1 MPATPARLIDGKA
14 VAERRRTA
22 LAERIPALVARGIE
36 PCLAAITVTADH
48 GWSVYEANQAKA
60 CAAVG
65 IRRLA
70 VALPSGAD
78 QEALLEAIEQ
88 LNVDPTVHGIIMQSP
103 LPAGFEAFV
112 AQSRISPDKDV
123 ECVGPANLGLLLAG
137 RSTLAP
143 CTALSA
149 FALAQEALP
158 DMRGVEAVVVGAST
172 IVGKPIA
179 QLLTNAGATVTVC
192 QITTRDAAAHCRTA
206 DLVIVAVGKAGLVT
220 ASWIKPG
227 AVVVDVGINRV
238 TGADG
243 KSATVGDVAASV
255 FDVASA
261 VTPVPGGVGAL
272 TTTILLESTVAA
284 AERLAASTNAIDGR
298 MVARLLGGLDL
309 PAETSERIATLLSRH
324 VVGSGTGTRTAP
336 LERRLSAIHGSGGAL
351 ILDGAMGSEL
361 IARGIAPA
369 AVADANLEHPD
380 LVLEVHRAY
389 VTAGAEAVTTN
400 TFALN
405 RFRRRDRDEL
415 VRLLT
420 AGVRLARQ
428 AAAGKAFVLGSIG
441 PLGPVVG
448 AELDSATAS
457 DAVAEVA
464 MILHDAQVD
473 AFVLETMP
481 STVEAAAALAGIR
494 RVSRLPV
501 IVSRSIERAEGAE
514 LAEFARAMQDGGASA
529 IGINCAAGPR
539 ALRPVVA
546 ALARVTRLPVLAR
559 PNAGF
564 PAREADG
571 RLVYHLRPDYLLAQA
586 RDYLRDGVGLI
597 GGCCGVGPAH
607 IHALATLKGAAVAV
621 PSLSAASATSATGG
635 ASQAHPVR
643 PASAFL
649 QALSS
654 GEFPVVACVPGR
666 LALGDAAQALTQ
678 LASAGAAAV
687 GLLAGWPGSV
697 RGAGLVAHLAHLAGL
712 AKAPAVLELPAG
724 DMTLALAEEQLHAA
738 HLLGIRTVLIDAG
751 VFVGGNPEAS
761 GVDPVRLLWLVRQLN
776 LGRNRAGNHQ
786 APTAFAVGVRVPSH
800 DRRPGEYVAA
810 GADFLTLQP
819 VYQPA
824 TFRAVMAEVSEVGV
838 PLLAEVLLLPD
849 AATADE
855 LDNELPALSVPDAL
869 KRRLVTDPEE
879 DVRGVLRFLAAW
891 RPRLAGVFVLTAD
904 ARVDAAVRV
913 ISAIT
918 HAPR

>member
-1 MPATPARLIDGKA
+1 MPARLIDGKA
-14 VAERRRTA
+14 VADLRRTA
-22 LAERIPALVARGIE
+22 LAERIPALIARGIE
-36 PCLAAITVTADH
+36 PCLAAITVAPEH

-103 LPAGFEAFV
+103 VPAGFDAFV

-149 FALAQEALP
+149 FALANEAIHDL
-158 DMRGVEAVVVGAST
+158 RGVEAVVIGAST

-192 QITTRDAAAHCRTA
+192 QITTRDAPAHCRRA

-220 ASWIKPG
+220 AAWIKPG
-227 AVVVDVGINRV
+227 AVVIDVGINRV
-238 TGADG
+238 SGAEG
-243 KSATVGDVAASV
+243 KSVTVGDVAADV
-255 FDVASA
+255 LNVASA
-261 VTPVPGGVGAL
+261 MTPVPGGVGAL

-284 AERLAASTNAIDGR
+284 AERLAASPNAIDGR

-324 VVGSGTGTRTAP
+324 VVGSGTGTRAAP
-336 LERRLSAIHGSGGAL
+336 LERRLSAIRGSGGAL

-369 AVADANLEHPD
+369 AVADANLAHPD

-389 VTAGAEAVTTN
+389 LAAGSEVVTTN

-501 IVSRSIERAEGAE
+501 LVSRTIERAEGAE
-514 LAEFARAMQDGGASA
+514 LAEFARAMEDGGASA
-529 IGINCAAGPR
+529 VGVNCAAGPR

-546 ALARVTRLPVLAR
+546 ALARATRLPVLAR

-571 RLVYHLRPDYLLAQA
+571 RLVYHLRPDYLLEQA
-586 RDYLRDGVGLI
+586 RDYLRDGVGMI

-607 IHALATLKGAAVAV
+607 IQALAVLKGAAVAQ
-621 PSLSAASATSATGG
+621 PTLPAAAPTAN
-635 ASQAHPVR
+635 QAHVDR
-643 PASAFL
+643 PASAFI
-649 QALSS
+649 QALTS
-654 GEFPVVACVPGR
+654 GGFPVVACVPGR
-666 LALGDAAQALTQ
+666 LALSDATAALTK
-678 LASAGAAAV
+678 LAHAGAAAV

-697 RGAGLVAHLAHLAGL
+697 RGTGLVAHLAHLAAL
-712 AKAPAVLELPAG
+712 AKTPALLELPAG

-751 VFVGGNPEAS
+751 VFVGGNPDAG

-786 APTAFAVGVRVPSH
+786 EPTAFAVGVRVPSH
-800 DRRPGEYVAA
+800 DRRPGEYVDA

-824 TFRAVMAEVSEVGV
+824 TFRAVMAEVSDVGV

-869 KRRLVTDPEE
+869 KRRLATDPEE

-918 HAPR
+918 RTPR